1 MRRARLLLPLLVLA
15 FVATGCF
22 RQDLGVTVNDD
33 GSGSVSM
40 LVAFNPEAMSQFTD
54 ELGEAAGE
62 MPEDPCADIESSASE
77 DASGLPDGASVE
89 PYREGD
95 FCGVILTAGFE
106 SVDELDETLGTLFS
120 NTESQGLASFQS
132 FTIEQDGDGWVFEA
146 VPLDTGSETGG
157 MDTGMFEDM
166 LDGASNVVRVKLPG
180 RQVDH
185 NADRIDGDGTLIWN
199 LDVLG
204 DTRTLQARTEPGD
217 PITDEVLTDAG
228 EDVGGEIGSADG
240 AGGDDDGGSSVVWI
254 VLGVLVV
261 AAAVVGFVL
270 WQRNKSKAT
279 PAMAGG
285 PVATGPPLQPTDA
298 ASAGASPT
306 GPTTAASAPA
316 SDGPQW
322 DAQRNAYIQWDAA
335 GGRWLQYDDTTKEWT
350 PIS

>member
-40 LVAFNPEAMSQFTD
+40 LVAFNPEAMAQLTEEF
-54 ELGEAAGE
+54 GEAAGEE
-62 MPEDPCADIESSASE
+62 MPEDPCAEIESSTEGDS
-77 DASGLPDGASVE
+77 SGLPEGASVE
-89 PYREGD
+89 PYRDGD
-95 FCGVILTAGFE
+95 FCGVIIGAEF
-106 SVDELDETLGTLFS
+106 SSIDELDETLSTLFS
-120 NTESQGLASFQS
+120 NTQSQGLSSFQS
-132 FTIEQDGDGWVFEA
+132 FTIEQDGDAWVFEA
-146 VPLDTGSETGG
+146 VPLDTSGDTGG
-157 MDTGMFEDM
+157 MDAGMFGDM
-166 LDGASNVVRVKLPG
+166 LEGASNVVRVKLPG

-185 NADRIDGDGTLIWN
+185 NADRIDDDGTLIWN
-199 LDVLG
+199 LDVVG

-217 PITDEVLTDAG
+217 PITDEVITDAG

-240 AGGDDDGGSSVVWI
+240 AGGDDGGSSVVWI

-270 WQRNKSKAT
+270 WQRNKAKAT

-285 PVATGPPLQPTDA
+285 PVATGPPLQPTDSS
-298 ASAGASPT
+298 ASA
-306 GPTTAASAPA
+306 APA
-316 SDGPQW
+316 AGAAAAPSGDGPQW